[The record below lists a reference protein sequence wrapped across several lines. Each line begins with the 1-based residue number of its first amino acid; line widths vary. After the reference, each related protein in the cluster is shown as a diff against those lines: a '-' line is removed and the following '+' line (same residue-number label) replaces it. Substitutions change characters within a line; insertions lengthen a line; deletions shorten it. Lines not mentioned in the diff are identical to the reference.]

1 MSTFFYF
8 LLITVCVVSELGSRY
23 KIADAE
29 RLELKRLIADAQCS
43 RIQLADTL
51 NKHKE
56 LEDAHMI
63 QSKFIHKLQKKIGKV
78 DKYIETIEMQ
88 EKVILKMQSVMKSTA
103 PIRNKQQ
110 QLQNLNQNEN
120 QNLNQKDKENYQK
133 NKKKSSSSDTEST
146 ANGNENQVEEFQNR
160 INQLL
165 EEVR

>member
-1 MSTFFYF
+1 MF
-8 LLITVCVVSELGSRY
+8 TVCVVSELGSRY

-56 LEDAHMI
+56 LEEAHMI

-103 PIRNKQQ
+103 PIRNKK
-110 QLQNLNQNEN
+110 LQNQNENLNEN
-120 QNLNQKDKENYQK
+120 QNLNQNLKDKENYQK
-133 NKKKSSSSDTEST
+133 NKKKSSSSDSEST

>member
-1 MSTFFYF
+1 MSTFFNVI
-8 LLITVCVVSELGSRY
+8 LITVCVVSELGSRY

-56 LEDAHMI
+56 LEEAHMI